1 MKIVIAP
8 DSFKETLSAFEV
20 ASAIES
26 SFQNVFPEAEIIK
39 IPIADGGEGTVEA
52 IVRATD
58 GSFEFSEVEGPMG
71 NITSAKWGML
81 GNSKTAVIEIA
92 EACGLHLVQANK
104 RNPMT
109 ASSFGVGQLVVAALD
124 KGAKK
129 IIIGLGGS
137 ATNDGGYGFLRA
149 IGVQFLD
156 SEGNELNGHFETLS
170 LLSDINFNHI
180 DTRIKNTSFEIA
192 CDVDNPLLGEKGAS
206 KVFAAQKGASNKMIE
221 ELESIMTNYY
231 EIISSQLGRQL
242 NDRPRFGAAGGLGFG
257 ISAFINSEL
266 KSGINIV
273 LEALNF
279 NQYLLDADLVITGE
293 GRIDSQSER
302 GKAPIGVIKYANQLN
317 CKVIVIAGS
326 VDDPKTFNQKF
337 NVTNSYG
344 IVNAKFSIEK
354 AFEDPYGCLKSVS
367 QKAAEDFKVLVT

>member
-20 ASAIES
+20 ASTIES

-52 IVRATD
+52 MVRATD

-92 EACGLHLVQANK
+92 EACGLHLVQVNK

-180 DTRIKNTSFEIA
+180 DTRIKNTSIEIA

-231 EIISSQLGRQL
+231 EIISSQLGNQL
-242 NDRPRFGAAGGLGFG
+242 NDRPGFGAAGGLGFG

>member
-20 ASAIES
+20 ASTIES

-39 IPIADGGEGTVEA
+39 IQIADGGEGTVEA
-52 IVRATD
+52 MVRATD

-104 RNPMT
+104 RNQMT

-192 CDVDNPLLGEKGAS
+192 CYVDNPLLGEKGAS

-231 EIISSQLGRQL
+231 EIISSQLGSQL
-242 NDRPRFGAAGGLGFG
+242 NDRPGFGAAGGLGFG

>member
-26 SFQNVFPEAEIIK
+26 SFQNVFPDAEIIK
-39 IPIADGGEGTVEA
+39 IPIADGGEGTVDA
-52 IVRATD
+52 MVRATN

-71 NITSAKWGML
+71 EITKAKWGML

-104 RNPMT
+104 RNPMA
-109 ASSFGVGQLVVAALD
+109 ASSFGVGQLVIAALD

-137 ATNDGGYGFLRA
+137 ATNDGGFGFLRA

-156 SEGNELNGHFETLS
+156 SKGNELNGHFETLS
-170 LLSDINFNHI
+170 LLSDINLSHI
-180 DTRIKNTSFEIA
+180 DTRIKNTSIEVA
-192 CDVDNPLLGEKGAS
+192 CDVDNPLLGDQGAS
-206 KVFAAQKGASNKMIE
+206 AVFASQKGASNKMIE
-221 ELESIMTNYY
+221 ELESIMAHYY
-231 EIISSQLGRQL
+231 GITSSKLSIQLSDQPGY
-242 NDRPRFGAAGGLGFG
+242 GAAGGLGF
-257 ISAFINSEL
+257 AFKAFLNSEL
-266 KSGINIV
+266 KSGINTV
-273 LEALNF
+273 LETLNF

-293 GRIDSQSER
+293 GRIDSQSLR
-302 GKAPIGVIKYANQLN
+302 GKAPIGVINYANQLN
-317 CKVIVIAGS
+317 CRVFVIAGS

-337 NVTNSYG
+337 NVTNSYS
-344 IVNAKFSIEK
+344 IVNEKLSVEK
-354 AFEDPYGCLKSVS
+354 AFEDPYGCLKKVS
-367 QKAAEDFKVLVT
+367 QKAAEDFRELVT

>member
-20 ASAIES
+20 ASTIES
-26 SFQNVFPEAEIIK
+26 SFQNVFPEAEIIN

-52 IVRATD
+52 MVRATD

-180 DTRIKNTSFEIA
+180 DTRIKNTSIEIA

-231 EIISSQLGRQL
+231 EIISSQLGSQL
-242 NDRPRFGAAGGLGFG
+242 NDRPGFGAAGGLGFG

>member
-26 SFQNVFPEAEIIK
+26 GFQNVFPEAEIIK
-39 IPIADGGEGTVEA
+39 IPIADGGEGTVDA
-52 IVRATD
+52 MVRATN
-58 GSFEFSEVEGPMG
+58 GSFEFLEVEGPMG
-71 NITSAKWGML
+71 DNTRARWGML

-92 EACGLHLVQANK
+92 EACGLHLVSANK
-104 RNPMT
+104 RNPMA
-109 ASSFGVGQLVVAALD
+109 ASSYGVGQLVIAALD

-137 ATNDGGYGFLRA
+137 STNDGGYGFLRA

-156 SEGNELNGHFETLS
+156 SKGNELNGHFETLS
-170 LLSDINFNHI
+170 LLSDINLSHI
-180 DTRIKNTSFEIA
+180 DKRIMNTSIEIA
-192 CDVDNPLLGEKGAS
+192 CDVDNPLLGHQGATR
-206 KVFAAQKGASNKMIE
+206 VFAAQKGASNKMIE
-221 ELESIMTNYY
+221 ELESIMTHYY
-231 EIISSQLGRQL
+231 EVISGQFKSQARDQPG
-242 NDRPRFGAAGGLGFG
+242 FGAAGGLGFG
-257 ISAFINSEL
+257 ISAFSNSEL
-266 KSGINIV
+266 KSGISIV
-273 LEALNF
+273 LETLNF

-317 CKVIVIAGS
+317 CRAFVIAGS
-326 VDDPKTFNQKF
+326 VDDPKVFNQKF

-344 IVNAKFSIEK
+344 IVNEKFSIEK
-354 AFEDPYGCLKSVS
+354 AFEDPYGCLKNVS
-367 QKAAEDFKVLVT
+367 QKAAEDFKALIT

>member
-52 IVRATD
+52 MVRATD

-71 NITSAKWGML
+71 NTTSAKWGML

-104 RNPMT
+104 RDPMT

-180 DTRIKNTSFEIA
+180 DTRIKNTSIEIA
-192 CDVDNPLLGEKGAS
+192 CDVDSPLLGEKGAS
-206 KVFAAQKGASNKMIE
+206 KVFATQKGASNKMIE
-221 ELESIMTNYY
+221 ELESIMTHYY
-231 EIISSQLGRQL
+231 EIISSQLGSQL
-242 NDRPRFGAAGGLGFG
+242 NDRPGFGAAGGLGFG

-273 LEALNF
+273 LDALNF

>member
-20 ASAIES
+20 ASTIES

-52 IVRATD
+52 MVTATN
-58 GSFEFSEVEGPMG
+58 GSFMFSEVEGPMG
-71 NITSAKWGML
+71 EVSRAKWGML

-92 EACGLHLVQANK
+92 EACGLHLVSADK
-104 RNPMT
+104 RNPMA
-109 ASSFGVGQLVVAALD
+109 ASSFGVGQLLIAALD
-124 KGAKK
+124 KGAEK

-137 ATNDGGYGFLRA
+137 ATNDGGFGFLRA

-156 SEGNELNGHFETLS
+156 SRGNELKGHFETIS
-170 LLSDINFNHI
+170 LLSDIDLSHI
-180 DTRIKNTSFEIA
+180 DIRIKQTSIEIA
-192 CDVDNPLLGEKGAS
+192 CDVDNPLLGDQGAS
-206 KVFAAQKGASNKMIE
+206 AVFAAQKGASNKMIE

-231 EIISSQLGRQL
+231 EIISSKFNCQLLDQPG
-242 NDRPRFGAAGGLGFG
+242 FGAAGGLGFG
-257 ISAFINSEL
+257 IKAFLNSEL

-344 IVNAKFSIEK
+344 IVNEKFSIEK
-354 AFEDPYGCLKSVS
+354 AFEDPYGCLKNVS
-367 QKAAEDFKVLVT
+367 QKAAEDFRALVT

>member
-52 IVRATD
+52 MVRATD

-109 ASSFGVGQLVVAALD
+109 ASSFGEGQLVVAALD

-180 DTRIKNTSFEIA
+180 DTRIKNTSIEIA

-231 EIISSQLGRQL
+231 EIISSQLGSQL
-242 NDRPRFGAAGGLGFG
+242 NDRPGFGAAGGLGFG

-317 CKVIVIAGS
+317 CKVIVISGS

>member
-20 ASAIES
+20 ASTIES

-52 IVRATD
+52 MVTATN
-58 GSFEFSEVEGPMG
+58 GSFMFSEVEGPMG
-71 NITSAKWGML
+71 EVSRAKWGML

-92 EACGLHLVQANK
+92 EACGLHLVSADK
-104 RNPMT
+104 RNPMA
-109 ASSFGVGQLVVAALD
+109 ASSFGVGQLVIAALD

-170 LLSDINFNHI
+170 LLSDIDLSHI
-180 DTRIKNTSFEIA
+180 DSRIKQTSIEIA
-192 CDVDNPLLGEKGAS
+192 CDVDNPLLGDQGATR
-206 KVFAAQKGASNKMIE
+206 VFAAQKGASHKMIV
-221 ELESIMTNYY
+221 ELESIMTHYY
-231 EIISSQLGRQL
+231 GIISSQLNSQL
-242 NDRPRFGAAGGLGFG
+242 LDQSGFGAAGGLGFG
-257 ISAFINSEL
+257 IKAFLNSEL

-273 LEALNF
+273 LEMLNF
-279 NQYLLDADLVITGE
+279 NQYLMDADLVITGE

-302 GKAPIGVIKYANQLN
+302 GKAPIGVINYANQFN
-317 CKVIVIAGS
+317 CRVFVIAGS
-326 VDDPKTFNQKF
+326 VDDPEAFNKKF
-337 NVTNSYG
+337 KVTNSYG
-344 IVNAKFSIEK
+344 IVNEKFSIEK
-354 AFEDPYGCLKSVS
+354 AFEDPHGCLKNVS
-367 QKAAEDFKVLVT
+367 QKAAEDFRVLVT

>member
-257 ISAFINSEL
+257 ISACINSEL

>member
-52 IVRATD
+52 MVRATD

-180 DTRIKNTSFEIA
+180 DTRIKNTSIEIA

-206 KVFAAQKGASNKMIE
+206 KVFAAQKGASNTMIE
-221 ELESIMTNYY
+221 ELESIMTHYY

-257 ISAFINSEL
+257 ISAFIHSEL